1 MSHLSAVHKTDKL
14 SFPFLYVTGAPPVP
28 TSSGSNPG
36 LAAFVTAVLCTSA
49 VHGLWGFQS
58 ILCML
63 RINCTVCSGLI
74 ALYNIPRKY
83 KITFL
88 IWRWRTTCQ
97 RNLKVVL
104 IRHSWQTQKPSEV
117 HRGLSRLLSD
127 PLVLIDAYVA
137 FFPVLCTKL
146 PSLLSIRC
154 QSGFP
159 HVYVGLYLSVYF
171 SSCLGCLS
179 SHYQRAF

>member
-1 MSHLSAVHKTDKL
+1 MLLGPHQFLLAQDLTQGWQHLSRLCFAL
-14 SFPFLYVTGAPPVP
+14 LQFMA
-28 TSSGSNPG
+28 SGDFK
-36 LAAFVTAVLCTSA
+36 AFY
-49 VHGLWGFQS
+49 
-58 ILCML
+58 
-63 RINCTVCSGLI
+63 VCSGLI

-88 IWRWRTTCQ
+88 MWRWRTTCQ
-97 RNLKVVL
+97 RSLKVVL
-104 IRHSWQTQKPSEV
+104 IRHSWQTQKSSEV
-117 HRGLSRLLSD
+117 HRGLSRLPSE
-127 PLVLIDAYVA
+127 PLVLIDVYVA

-171 SSCLGCLS
+171 SSCFGSLS
-179 SHYQRAF
+179 SPYQRAF